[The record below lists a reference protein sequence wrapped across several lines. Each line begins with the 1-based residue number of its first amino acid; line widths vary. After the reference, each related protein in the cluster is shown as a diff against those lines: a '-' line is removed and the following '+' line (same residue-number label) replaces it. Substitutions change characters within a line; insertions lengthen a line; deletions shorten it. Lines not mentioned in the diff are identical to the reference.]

1 MSNQEKSGNSRFA
14 WKTWSVFA
22 AFAVLAGVSAYIV
35 TTFVMQQGDSFADPH
50 LHHDHEHE
58 HDHDEPTSNAEPQFP
73 PRKLRYAWHETNPND
88 QDAPSLPEGMP
99 DDSVYVTLTGEY
111 SQWLLGTPVEISI
124 PQTDKTYRSVVD
136 RITPDGFGNTSIYAT
151 PDSDEKEF
159 QRLIVT
165 YGNDQTFAYV
175 ATSEGSYEFHG
186 TDEAGW
192 LTPTSSMG
200 QHIDYSKP
208 DVAETRRDR
217 HANTKYV
224 PRREE

>member
-88 QDAPSLPEGMP
+88 QDAPSLPEGMS